1 MDDWSNNACLGYAI
15 QAMVNLRYTREQIQ
29 KVVDEMKS
37 LFDVKLVGEADR
49 IYCKG
54 EY

>member
-15 QAMVNLRYTREQIQ
+15 QSMANLRYTREQIQ
-29 KVVDEMKS
+29 QVVDEMKS
-37 LFDVKLVGEADR
+37 LFDEESVYDADK
-49 IYCKG
+49 IYCKS

>member
-15 QAMVNLRYTREQIQ
+15 QAMANLRYTREQIQ
-29 KVVDEMKS
+29 QVVDEMRS
-37 LFDVKLVGEADR
+37 QFDVKSIEQADR
-49 IYCKG
+49 IYCKS